1 MHPKVLSEAGW
12 AAVRALGR
20 KNLLAGWTLAGGT
33 ALALQF
39 GHRRSIDLD
48 LFNADEFDPRSLL
61 KALAKVGKVSVQ
73 SQNASTL
80 HISFN
85 GVRISFLALERPILF
100 PGTPYRE
107 LMIADPRDIA
117 VMKLIAIGGRGSRK
131 DFVDLYFI
139 LNAIGGLD
147 TIFELLAVRFENL
160 DYSDSHLRKSL
171 VYFEDAEHEPMPHML
186 REVSWDDVK
195 AAITD
200 EVRRLSS

>member
-1 MHPKVLSEAGW
+1 
-12 AAVRALGR
+12 
-20 KNLLAGWTLAGGT
+20 
-33 ALALQF
+33 
-39 GHRRSIDLD
+39 
-48 LFNADEFDPRSLL
+48 
-61 KALAKVGKVSVQ
+61 
-73 SQNASTL
+73 
-80 HISFN
+80 
-85 GVRISFLALERPILF
+85 LERPILF

-171 VYFEDAEHEPMPHML
+171 VYFEDAEQEPMPHML

>member
-73 SQNASTL
+73 SQNTSTL

-171 VYFEDAEHEPMPHML
+171 VYFEDAEQEPMPHML

>member
-171 VYFEDAEHEPMPHML
+171 VYFEDAEQEPMPHML